1 MNFRL
6 LRRESSN
13 DEPTNH
19 LDLESITAL
28 NDGLITFSEVILFAS
43 HDKEFVSTVASRI
56 IEITQ
61 EGGAI
66 DRTVDFENDLK
77 RCDYMAEA
85 V

>member
-1 MNFRL
+1 L
-6 LRRESSN
+6 
-13 DEPTNH
+13 
-19 LDLESITAL
+19 
-28 NDGLITFSEVILFAS
+28 ILFAS
-43 HDKEFVSTVASRI
+43 HDHEFVSTVASRI

>member
-6 LRRESSN
+6 RRRESSN

-43 HDKEFVSTVASRI
+43 HDKEFVSTVANRI

-66 DRTVDFENDLK
+66 DRTVDFENDPE